1 MFDGERLTLAR
12 HLAGLRKSA
21 LAEAVGRT
29 PTAIAAYENGT
40 KKPAAATVARLCLA
54 LGVEPDFFIA
64 GRPAFAAA
72 CGAPHFR
79 SLRSTTQL
87 VRDQAYA
94 YGLLAVGV
102 AEALERHVEL
112 PDLGLPRL
120 PVPIDGSESPEATA
134 EAAAAVRR
142 AWGLG
147 SGPLG
152 HLVRLAERHG
162 VLVVFAP
169 PQTSSVDAYS
179 FDNAHR
185 PIILLN
191 PVKSDYYRQ
200 RFDVAHEL
208 GHLVMHADAE
218 PGSRTAEDQAHRFAA
233 ELLMPAADIRDLLPA
248 KADWRRL
255 GRLKEEWGV
264 SLQALIFRARQLG
277 VMPSVTY
284 RNAMATVSARGWRRR
299 EPGPSPAVEQPSLL
313 PRAVRLLREVAA
325 EADLAA
331 EARVPAQLFRLVTA
345 RSPAS
350 ATPGASGVAGAPERA
365 TEVPRGAAAIQCP

>member
-1 MFDGERLTLAR
+1 VSPHRLRGDTAGDAARIFDGERLTLAR
-12 HLAGLRKSA
+12 HLAGLRKNA
-21 LAEAVGRT
+21 LAEAVGKT
-29 PTAIAAYENGT
+29 PTAIAGYENGA
-40 KKPAAATVARLCLA
+40 KKPAAATVAQLCLA
-54 LGVEPDFFIA
+54 LGVEPGFFVA

-72 CGAPHFR
+72 HGAPHFR

-94 YGLLAVGV
+94 YGRLAVGV
-102 AEALERHVEL
+102 AAALERHVEL
-112 PDLGLPRL
+112 PVVDLPRR
-120 PVPIDGSESPEATA
+120 PVPIDGGGSAEDAA

-142 AWGLG
+142 AWGLR

-179 FDNAHR
+179 FDTAHR

-191 PVKSDYYRQ
+191 PVKNDYYRQ

-233 ELLMPAADIRDLLPA
+233 EFLLPAADIRDLLPA
-248 KADWRRL
+248 KADWCRL
-255 GRLKEEWGV
+255 GQLKEEWGV
-264 SLQALIFRARQLG
+264 SLQALLFRARQLG
-277 VMPSVTY
+277 VMANVTY

-299 EPGPSPAVEQPSLL
+299 EPGPSPAVEQPSVL
-313 PRAVRLLREVAA
+313 PRAVHLLGEAVA

-331 EARVPAQLFRLVTA
+331 EARVPAELFRLVTA
-345 RSPAS
+345 R
-350 ATPGASGVAGAPERA
+350 API
-365 TEVPRGAAAIQCP
+365 EVR